1 MDKPTPPVIGKFV
14 IENLTVGMY
23 DDPRCVYREYIQNS
37 ADALDKAI
45 SIGLITSQEAAIHI
59 QISKDRKSIVI
70 EDNGTG
76 IASSQVV
83 PMLQNIAQSEKEIGK
98 EKGFRGIGRLGGLG
112 YCERLVFETSFNGE
126 NVKSIMTW
134 DAKRLKEIV
143 NDRTKKEEAEKVIMT
158 VTSFHEEAEEP
169 EKHYFKVIL
178 TGVTNVELLDEAGIM
193 DYLRMVA
200 PVPFDSGF
208 YYKSKIYEEL
218 KKENIKIDEYKVFLG
233 TEQIYKSYTTTLYR
247 SKNIYPFREKS
258 GDILDLTFFKS
269 CDKNGQLLFWG
280 WHSVSDIQGKQ
291 LDKSNKARGLRVR
304 KDNIQI
310 GDENRLE
317 SLFGSNPTDTRF
329 NFYVVGE
336 IYALHNQLIPNGRR
350 DDFVDSTIYSELKEK
365 LKPTCLKIKK
375 LANQTSDGLSAQR
388 DIDNFAEEQKKYD
401 EKQKQGFVN
410 KEEQQKLI
418 FELNFKKE
426 KAEKGQKTIQKL
438 KQQAEQ
444 DGDAS
449 LTKVL
454 NMVVKPEQ
462 YVQEELP
469 EIDDKPVYRADKLSK
484 LSKEQRKLV
493 SRIFDIIKRTLDNE
507 RAELVIQKIEEEFK

>member
-1 MDKPTPPVIGKFV
+1 MDKPTVPVIGKFV

-45 SIGLITSQEAAIHI
+45 SYGLITPQEASIHI
-59 QISKDRKSIVI
+59 QINKERKSIVI

-76 IASSQVV
+76 ISYSQVV
-83 PMLQNIAQSEKEIGK
+83 PMLQNVAQSEKEIGK

-112 YCERLVFETSFNGE
+112 YCERLVFETSYKGE

-143 NDRTKKEEAEKVIMT
+143 NDRTKKEEADKVIMT
-158 VTSFHEEAEEP
+158 VTSFHEEAEES
-169 EKHYFKVIL
+169 EKHYFKVIM
-178 TGVTNVELLDEAGIM
+178 TGVVNVELLDEGGIT

-200 PVPFDSGF
+200 PVPFDSHF
-208 YYKSKIYEEL
+208 IFKSRIYEEA
-218 KKENIKIDEYKVFLG
+218 KKEGIKIDEYKIFLN
-233 TEQIYKSYTTTLYR
+233 TEQIYKGYRSTLYK
-247 SKNIYPFREKS
+247 SKDKYPHRDRV
-258 GDILDLTFFKS
+258 GDIIDLTFVKGS
-269 CDKNGQLLFWG
+269 DSSGQLIFWG

-317 SLFGSNPTDTRF
+317 TLFGSNPTDTRF

-336 IYALHNQLIPNGRR
+336 IYALHHQLIPNGRR
-350 DDFVDSTIYSELKEK
+350 DDFVDSPIYSELKEK

-388 DIDNFAEEQKKYD
+388 DIDAFSDAQQKFQEQK
-401 EKQKQGFVN
+401 QNGVVN

-418 FELNFKKE
+418 YELTTKKE

-444 DGDAS
+444 EGDTS

-454 NMVVKPEQ
+454 NRVVKTEQ
-462 YVQEELP
+462 FVPELP
-469 EIDDKPVYRADKLSK
+469 EMENKPVYRTDKLSK

-493 SRIFDIIKRTLDNE
+493 SKIFDIIKRTLDNE
-507 RAELVIQKIEEEFK
+507 RAELVIQKVEEEFK

>member
-1 MDKPTPPVIGKFV
+1 MDKPATPIIGKFV

-45 SIGLITSQEAAIHI
+45 LNGLITSQEAEVHI
-59 QISKDRKSIVI
+59 QISKERKSIVI

-76 IASSQVV
+76 ISNSKVV
-83 PMLQNIAQSEKEIGK
+83 PMLQNVAQSEKEIGK

-112 YCERLVFETSFNGE
+112 YCERLVFETTFKGE

-143 NDRTKKEEAEKVIMT
+143 NDRTKKEEAEKVITT
-158 VTSFHEEAEEP
+158 VTSFHEEPEAT
-169 EKHYFKVIL
+169 EKHYFKVIM
-178 TGVTNVELLDEAGIM
+178 TGVTNVELLDEDGIM

-200 PVPFDSGF
+200 PVPFDSHF
-208 YYKSKIYEEL
+208 IFKSLIYDET
-218 KKENIKIDEYKVFLG
+218 KKEGIKIDEYRVFLNA
-233 TEQIYKSYTTTLYR
+233 EQIYKGYTSILY
-247 SKNIYPFREKS
+247 KNKDKHPFRDNIGE
-258 GDILDLTFFKS
+258 IIDLTFVKS
-269 CDKNGQLLFWG
+269 YSKNGDLLFWG
-280 WHSVSDIQGKQ
+280 WHSVSDIQGRQ

-336 IYALHNQLIPNGRR
+336 IYALHNDLIPNGRR
-350 DDFVDSTIYSELKEK
+350 DDFVDSPTYSEFKDK
-365 LKPTCLKIKK
+365 LKPTCLKVKK
-375 LANQTSDGLSAQR
+375 LANQTSDGLSAQK
-388 DIDNFAEEQKKYD
+388 DINNFAEEQKKYE

-410 KEEQQKLI
+410 KEEQQKL
-418 FELNFKKE
+418 FYELSTKKE

-438 KQQAEQ
+438 KQQAELEENS
-444 DGDAS
+444 S
-449 LTKVL
+449 LSKVL
-454 NMVVKPEQ
+454 NRVVKK
-462 YVQEELP
+462 EEFAIENMA
-469 EIDDKPVYRADKLSK
+469 EIDVKPVYRTDKLN
-484 LSKEQRKLV
+484 LSREHRKLMSKV
-493 SRIFDIIKRTLDNE
+493 FDIIKRTLDNE

>member
-1 MDKPTPPVIGKFV
+1 MDKPVAPVIGKFV

-23 DDPRCVYREYIQNS
+23 DDPRCVFREYIQNS

-45 SIGLITSQEAAIHI
+45 FNGLININEAAIHI
-59 QISKDRKSIVI
+59 QISKDRKSIFI

-76 IASSQVV
+76 ISSSQVV
-83 PMLQNIAQSEKEIGK
+83 PMLQNVAQSEKEIGK

-112 YCERLVFETSFNGE
+112 YCERLVFETSFKGE
-126 NVKSIMTW
+126 DVKSTMTW

-143 NDRTKKEEAEKVIMT
+143 NDRSKKEEAEKVIMT
-158 VTSFHEEAEEP
+158 VTSFHEEPKETD
-169 EKHYFKVIL
+169 KHFFKVIM
-178 TGVTNVELLDEAGIM
+178 TGVTNTELLNEDEIA

-208 YYKSKIYEEL
+208 YYKSQIYEAL
-218 KKENIKIDEYKVFLG
+218 KNENIKIDEYKVFLG
-233 TEQIYKSYTTTLYR
+233 TEQIYKGYTTTLYK
-247 SKNIYPFREKS
+247 SKNTHPFREKS
-258 GDILDLTFFKS
+258 GDVLGLEFFKS
-269 CDKNGQLLFWG
+269 YDKNGELLFWG
-280 WHSVSDIQGKQ
+280 WHSISDIQGKQ
-291 LDKSNKARGLRVR
+291 LDKSNKARGLRMR

-336 IYALHNQLIPNGRR
+336 VYAIHNQLIPNGRR
-350 DDFVDSTIYSELKEK
+350 DDFVDSPTYSELKDN

-388 DIDNFAEEQKKYD
+388 DINNFTEEQKKYE

-418 FELNFKKE
+418 FELNIKKE
-426 KAEKGQKTIQKL
+426 KAEKGKKTIQKL

-444 DGDAS
+444 DGDPS
-449 LTKVL
+449 LSKVL
-454 NMVVKPEQ
+454 NRVVNTENF
-462 YVQEELP
+462 VQEDLP
-469 EIDDKPVYRADKLSK
+469 GFDDKPVYRTDKLSK
-484 LSKEQRKLV
+484 LSKDQRKLI
-493 SRIFDIIKRTLDNE
+493 SRVFEIITR
-507 RAELVIQKIEEEFK
+507 

>member
-1 MDKPTPPVIGKFV
+1 MDKPVTPIIGKFV

-45 SIGLITSQEAAIHI
+45 SMELLTSQEAAIHI
-59 QISKDRKSIVI
+59 QISKEKKSIEI

-76 IASSQVV
+76 ISSSRIV
-83 PMLQNIAQSEKEIGK
+83 PILQNVAQSEKEIGR

-112 YCERLVFETSFNGE
+112 YCDRLVFETSFKGE

-143 NDRTKKEEAEKVIMT
+143 NDRTKKEEAEHVITT
-158 VTSFHEEAEEP
+158 VTGFHEEPESV
-169 EKHYFKVIL
+169 EKHYFKVIM
-178 TGVTNVELLDEAGIM
+178 TGVTNAEILDEEEIT

-218 KKENIKIDEYKVFLG
+218 KKENIKIDEYKVFVG
-233 TEQIYKSYTTTLYR
+233 TEQIYKGYTTTLYR
-247 SKNIYPFREKS
+247 SKNTHPFREKT

-269 CDKNGQLLFWG
+269 YDKNGQLIFWG
-280 WHSVSDIQGKQ
+280 WHSISDIQGRQ

-336 IYALHNQLIPNGRR
+336 VYALHNQLIPNGRR
-350 DDFVDSTIYSELKEK
+350 DDFVDSYTYSEMKDK

-375 LANQTSDGLSAQR
+375 LANQTSDGLSAKR
-388 DIDNFAEEQKKYD
+388 DIDNFAEEQKKYE
-401 EKQKQGFVN
+401 EKQRQGFVN

-418 FELNFKKE
+418 YELNTKKE
-426 KAEKGQKTIQKL
+426 KAEKGQKTIQRL

-444 DGDAS
+444 EDNS
-449 LTKVL
+449 TLFKVL
-454 NMVVKPEQ
+454 DRVVKTDRLIET
-462 YVQEELP
+462 VLP
-469 EIDDKPVYRADKLSK
+469 EINDKPVYRTDKLSK

-493 SRIFDIIKRTLDNE
+493 SRIYDIIKRTLDNE

>member
-1 MDKPTPPVIGKFV
+1 MDKPITPVIGKFV

-45 SIGLITSQEAAIHI
+45 AAELIMPQEAAIHI
-59 QISKDRKSIVI
+59 QISKERKSIVI

-76 IASSQVV
+76 ITYSQVV
-83 PMLQNIAQSEKEIGK
+83 PMLQNIAQSDKEIGR

-112 YCERLVFETSFNGE
+112 YCDRLVFETSHKGE
-126 NVKSIMTW
+126 NIKSIMTW

-143 NDRTKKEEAEKVIMT
+143 NDRTKKEDAERVITT
-158 VTSFHEEAEEP
+158 VTSFHEESEDQ
-169 EKHYFKVIL
+169 EKHYFKVIM
-178 TGVTNVELLDEAGIM
+178 TGVTNIELLDEEGIM

-218 KKENIKIDEYKVFLG
+218 KKENIKIDEYKIFLG
-233 TEQIYKSYTTTLYR
+233 SEQIYKGYTTILYR
-247 SKNIYPFREKS
+247 SKNSYPFREKS
-258 GDILDLTFFKS
+258 GDILDITFFKS
-269 CDKNGQLLFWG
+269 YGKNNQLLFWG
-280 WHSVSDIQGKQ
+280 WHSVSDVQGKQ
-291 LDKSNKARGLRVR
+291 LDKSNKSRGLRVR

-336 IYALHNQLIPNGRR
+336 VYAFHNQLIPNGRR
-350 DDFVDSTIYSELKEK
+350 DDFIDSPAYLEFKES

-388 DIDNFAEEQKKYD
+388 DIDAYADAQQKYQD
-401 EKQKQGFVN
+401 QKQIGVVN
-410 KEEQQKLI
+410 KDEQQKLI
-418 FELNFKKE
+418 YELSLKKE

-438 KQQAEQ
+438 KQQAERE
-444 DGDAS
+444 GDTS

-454 NMVVKPEQ
+454 NRVVKTELF
-462 YVQEELP
+462 VQEELP
-469 EIDDKPVYRADKLSK
+469 EPDYKPVYRTDKLSK
-484 LSKEQRKLV
+484 LSKEHRKLV

-507 RAELVIQKIEEEFK
+507 RADLVIQKIEEEFK

>member
-1 MDKPTPPVIGKFV
+1 MDKPATPIIGKFV

-45 SIGLITSQEAAIHI
+45 SNGQITSQEAAIHI

-76 IASSQVV
+76 ISNSQVV
-83 PMLQNIAQSEKEIGK
+83 PMLQNVAQSEKEIGK

-112 YCERLVFETSFNGE
+112 YCERLVFETTFGGE

-158 VTSFHEEAEEP
+158 VTSFHEEPEAT
-169 EKHYFKVIL
+169 EKHYFKVIM
-178 TGVTNVELLDEAGIM
+178 TGVTNSELLDEDGIM

-233 TEQIYKSYTTTLYR
+233 TEQIYKGYTTTLYR
-247 SKNIYPFREKS
+247 SKNTHPFREKS

-269 CDKNGQLLFWG
+269 YDKNGQLLFWG
-280 WHSVSDIQGKQ
+280 WHSVSDIQGRQ

-350 DDFVDSTIYSELKEK
+350 DDFVDSTTYSELKDK
-365 LKPTCLKIKK
+365 LKSTCLKIKK

-388 DIDNFAEEQKKYD
+388 DINNFAEEQKKYE

-410 KEEQQKLI
+410 KEEQQKMI
-418 FELNFKKE
+418 FELNNKKE

-444 DGDAS
+444 EIDGS
-449 LTKVL
+449 LYKVL
-454 NMVVKPEQ
+454 DRVVKSEQ
-462 YVQEELP
+462 LVQGDLP
-469 EIDDKPVYRADKLSK
+469 EIDDKPVYRTDKLSK
-484 LSKEQRKLV
+484 LSKEQRKLFSKV
-493 SRIFDIIKRTLDNE
+493 FDIIKRTLDNE
-507 RAELVIQKIEEEFK
+507 RAELVIQKIEDEFK

>member
-1 MDKPTPPVIGKFV
+1 MDKPVTPIIGKFV

-37 ADALDKAI
+37 ADALDKGI
-45 SIGLITSQEAAIHI
+45 SMELLTSQEASIHI

-76 IASSQVV
+76 ISNSQVV
-83 PMLQNIAQSEKEIGK
+83 PMLQNVAQSEKEVGK

-112 YCERLVFETSFNGE
+112 YCDRLVFETSFKGE

-143 NDRTKKEEAEKVIMT
+143 NDRTKKEEAESVIMT
-158 VTSFHEEAEEP
+158 VTSFHEEPETP
-169 EKHYFKVIL
+169 EKHYFKVIM
-178 TGVTNVELLDEAGIM
+178 TGVTNSELLDEEGIS
-193 DYLRMVA
+193 DYLSMVA
-200 PVPFDSGF
+200 PVPFDSHF
-208 YYKSKIYEEL
+208 IFKSKIHEDA
-218 KKENIKIDEYKVFLG
+218 KKEGIKIDEYKVFLN

-247 SKNIYPFREKS
+247 SKNTHPFREKT

-269 CDKNGQLLFWG
+269 YDKNSQLLFWG
-280 WHSVSDIQGKQ
+280 WHSISDIQGRQ

-317 SLFGSNPTDTRF
+317 ALFGSNPTDTRF

-336 IYALHNQLIPNGRR
+336 VYALHNQLVPNGRR
-350 DDFVDSTIYSELKEK
+350 DDFVDSVIYSELKDK

-375 LANQTSDGLSAQR
+375 LANLASDSISAQR
-388 DIDNFAEEQKKYD
+388 DIDSFSEEQKKYED
-401 EKQKQGFVN
+401 KQKQGFVN

-418 FELNFKKE
+418 YELGLKKE
-426 KAEKGQKTIQKL
+426 KAEKGQKTLQKL
-438 KQQAEQ
+438 IQQAEQ
-444 DGDAS
+444 TEDTT
-449 LTKVL
+449 LFKVL
-454 NMVVKPEQ
+454 NKVVKNEKTIETQ
-462 YVQEELP
+462 LP
-469 EIDDKPVYRADKLSK
+469 EINDKPVYRTDKLSK
-484 LSKEQRKLV
+484 LSKEQRKLLSKV
-493 SRIFDIIKRTLDNE
+493 FDVIKRTLDNE
-507 RAELVIQKIEEEFK
+507 RAELVIQKIEDEFK

>member
-1 MDKPTPPVIGKFV
+1 MDKPATPVIGKFV

-45 SIGLITSQEAAIHI
+45 SNGQITSQEAAIHI

-76 IASSQVV
+76 ISNSQVV
-83 PMLQNIAQSEKEIGK
+83 PMLQNVAQSEKEIGK

-112 YCERLVFETSFNGE
+112 YCERLVFETSFVGE

-143 NDRTKKEEAEKVIMT
+143 NDRTKKEEAEKVITT
-158 VTSFHEEAEEP
+158 VTSFHEEPEAT
-169 EKHYFKVIL
+169 EKHYFKVIM
-178 TGVTNVELLDEAGIM
+178 TGVTNSELLDEEGII

-233 TEQIYKSYTTTLYR
+233 TEQIYKGYTTTLYR
-247 SKNIYPFREKS
+247 SKNAHPFREKS
-258 GDILDLTFFKS
+258 GDILDLEFFKWQG
-269 CDKNGQLLFWG
+269 KNGQLLFWG
-280 WHSVSDIQGKQ
+280 WHSVSDIQGRQ

-336 IYALHNQLIPNGRR
+336 IYALHNDLIPNGRR
-350 DDFVDSTIYSELKEK
+350 DDFVDSPTYSELKDK

-388 DIDNFAEEQKKYD
+388 DINNFAEEQKKYE

-418 FELNFKKE
+418 YELNTKKE
-426 KAEKGQKTIQKL
+426 KAKKGQKTIQKL

-444 DGDAS
+444 EGDTS
-449 LTKVL
+449 LSKVL
-454 NMVVKPEQ
+454 NRVVKTEQ
-462 YVQEELP
+462 FVQEELP
-469 EIDDKPVYRADKLSK
+469 EIDDKPVYRTDKLSK

-507 RAELVIQKIEEEFK
+507 RAELVIQKVEEEFR

>member
-1 MDKPTPPVIGKFV
+1 MDKPATPIIGKFV

-45 SIGLITSQEAAIHI
+45 SNGLIASKEAGIHI
-59 QISKDRKSIVI
+59 QISKERKSIVI

-76 IASSQVV
+76 ISNSQVV
-83 PMLQNIAQSEKEIGK
+83 PMLQNVAQSEKEIGK

-112 YCERLVFETSFNGE
+112 YCERLVFESKFKDE
-126 NVKSIMTW
+126 NVKSVMTW

-143 NDRTKKEEAEKVIMT
+143 NDRTKKEEADKVIMT
-158 VTSFHEEAEEP
+158 VTSFHEEPEAT
-169 EKHYFKVIL
+169 EKHYFKVIM
-178 TGVTNVELLDEAGIM
+178 TGVTNIELLEEDGIM

-218 KKENIKIDEYKVFLG
+218 KKENIKIDEYKIFLG
-233 TEQIYKSYTTTLYR
+233 TEQIYKGYTTTLYR
-247 SKNIYPFREKS
+247 SKNTHPFREKS
-258 GDILDLTFFKS
+258 GDILDLEFFKWH
-269 CDKNGQLLFWG
+269 DKNGQLLFWG
-280 WHSVSDIQGKQ
+280 WHSISDIQGRQ

-336 IYALHNQLIPNGRR
+336 VYALHNHLIPNGRR
-350 DDFVDSTIYSELKEK
+350 DDFVDSLIYSEMKEK

-388 DIDNFAEEQKKYD
+388 DINNFAEEQKKYG
-401 EKQKQGFVN
+401 EKQKLGFVN
-410 KEEQQKLI
+410 REEQQKLI
-418 FELNFKKE
+418 FELNSKKE

-444 DGDAS
+444 DGDTS
-449 LTKVL
+449 LSKVL
-454 NMVVKPEQ
+454 NKVVKTEQ
-462 YVQEELP
+462 FVQEELP
-469 EIDDKPVYRADKLSK
+469 EIDNKPVYRTDKLSK

-493 SRIFDIIKRTLDNE
+493 SKIFDIIKRTLDNE
-507 RAELVIQKIEEEFK
+507 RAELAIQKIEEEFK